1 MEGKRGWRRMLGWRV
16 DREATMDDLTAD
28 PHAPLRPPDGRG
40 RMVYVDEQGQR
51 RRLPPNLDELSPRQ
65 RDAAIAALAQEL
77 GAAPADQARMA
88 AIERL
93 TELRA
98 AGRISDEDYRRE
110 RRRLE
115 EY

>member
-1 MEGKRGWRRMLGWRV
+1 VEGRKGWRRILGWRV

-28 PHAPLRPPDGRG
+28 PHAPLRPADGGG
-40 RMVYVDEQGQR
+40 RMVYVDEHGQR
-51 RRLPPNLDELSPRQ
+51 RRLPANLDELTPQQ
-65 RDAAIAALAQEL
+65 RDAVIAALSQEL
-77 GAAPADQARMA
+77 GAAPPDEAKMV

-98 AGRISDEDYRRE
+98 AGRISEEHYKRE